1 MATIVGLCEDKCP
14 QKEREFRIKN
24 HLLHPLESRDPF
36 SALPSFKRL
45 VIPERVCKSYS
56 RPAANQNISPNDV
69 RTLGALQKTSD
80 YLRAVEKEFRL
91 ATQWPLVYQF
101 LIDRYRAVRADIR
114 IQQLNDPLTAQI
126 LESMICFYVR
136 AILRCEKVR
145 SPNYDSTLHRRE
157 LEDCFGCWIVQK
169 EKSEEIRIL
178 HLLYSAHQPD
188 IFNYL
193 SCERDF
199 FRPRIF
205 ATLRRL
211 FTAIVDE
218 NFVAFFRVF
227 SELETPLQKTILTPI
242 VSQMRLN
249 ALNTLMA
256 SSRSPNCTFP
266 IAVLQRWL
274 GFYDEHALR
283 ECLNEFAEFSL
294 LEDEKVKF
302 HGAKLNQIGT
312 NSLGYSWYTYV
323 GSQNVFQ

>member
-24 HLLHPLESRDPF
+24 HLLHPLESHDPF
-36 SALPSFKRL
+36 GAVSAFKRL

-69 RTLGALQKTSD
+69 RTLDALQKTSD
-80 YLRAVEKEFRL
+80 YLAAVEKEFRL
-91 ATQWPLVYQF
+91 AIQWPLVYEY
-101 LIDRYRAVRADIR
+101 LVDRYRAVRADIR
-114 IQQLNDPLTAQI
+114 IQQLKDPLTAQI

-136 AILRCEKVR
+136 AILRCEKTR
-145 SPNYDSTLHRRE
+145 SSNYDSTLHRRE
-157 LEDCFGCWIVQK
+157 LDDCFGCWIVQK
-169 EKSEEIRIL
+169 DKSEEIRIL

-193 SCERDF
+193 SCEREF
-199 FRPRIF
+199 LRPRIF
-205 ATLRRL
+205 AILWRL

-227 SELETPLQKTILTPI
+227 SELESPLQKTILTSV

-249 ALNTLMA
+249 ALNMLAA

-266 IAVLQRWL
+266 IVVLQRWL
-274 GFYDEHALR
+274 GFFDDHELR
-283 ECLNEFAEFSL
+283 ECLNEFAEFSML
-294 LEDEKVKF
+294 DEEKVKF
-302 HGAKLNQIGT
+302 HGAKLKKIDT
-312 NSLGYSWYTYV
+312 KSLGYSWYTYV
-323 GSQNVFQ
+323 GSQNAFQ